1 MGTIQLII
9 LGCGLVI
16 LSNRLDPK
24 QTHSNAFARLFAKLP
39 FISDGLQIF
48 VVTQLH
54 VVAFHCWRTVDRE
67 MTSFAA
73 TDERCSSLGSS
84 SLCHLIRRR
93 LSSLLLS
100 RLLLTYVAPFESHFP
115 FNFISSRSIP
125 IVIVAYHVSPSCT
138 THSFSSES
146 RTTIIQMGLCRFPFN
161 ESLSLYSPFHRFKE
175 AR

>member
-9 LGCGLVI
+9 LGYGLVI

-93 LSSLLLS
+93 LSSVLLLS
-100 RLLLTYVAPFESHFP
+100 RLLLSSIWKPFSVQFYICEIDSH
-115 FNFISSRSIP
+115 
-125 IVIVAYHVSPSCT
+125 C
-138 THSFSSES
+138 
-146 RTTIIQMGLCRFPFN
+146 CRCLPCLSLLYN
-161 ESLSLYSPFHRFKE
+161 PLILVWIKNHYYSNGSLSLSF
-175 AR
+175 

>member
-1 MGTIQLII
+1 MDTTQLLL
-9 LGCGLVI
+9 LGYGLVI

-73 TDERCSSLGSS
+73 TDERCSSLASS

-93 LSSLLLS
+93 LSSLLLFLC
-100 RLLLTYVAPFESHFP
+100 LLAPFESHFP

-125 IVIVAYHVSPSCT
+125 IVIVAYHVSLLYNPLILVWIKNHYYSN
-138 THSFSSES
+138 
-146 RTTIIQMGLCRFPFN
+146 G
-161 ESLSLYSPFHRFKE
+161 SLSLSF
-175 AR
+175 